1 MTGGIA
7 SPTIG
12 RARLVWGA
20 LLVSLVM
27 YVVVLVLLLGQP
39 GTPAPTDATMMR
51 YLFIGLTVANLGV
64 VLVFRRNLPPSDAGP
79 ATAAPDPQAVFTTYL
94 VCWSLSE
101 AVALYGLVLG
111 FLTHGLDAAQ
121 PFFIVGAALLLWQ
134 RPRAEHFAERA

>member
-1 MTGGIA
+1 MTGGIE

-20 LLVSLVM
+20 LVVSLVL

-39 GTPAPTDATMMR
+39 GTAAVTDAATMR
-51 YLFIGLTVANLGV
+51 YLFMGLTVANV
-64 VLVFRRNLPPSDAGP
+64 AVIFIFRRNLPPSDAGP
-79 ATAAPDPQAVFTTYL
+79 GRPAPDPQAVFTTYV
-94 VCWSLSE
+94 VCWALSE

-111 FLTHGLDAAQ
+111 LLTRSLDQAQ

-134 RPRAEHFAERA
+134 RPRGEHFAERA